1 MSRLLIPLMT
11 GLLWAASPI
20 VQARELPQRDPVRA
34 TLVDL
39 ARDTPASG
47 LPADARITLSRA
59 WVDGAQAKVCAVAR
73 DANGDLMIQNGQ
85 LQMKRVQL
93 SKRGSK
99 WRVDHAERLVMGPK
113 MTIDTA
119 CQQRSPDAM
128 MADAIKLL
136 NDHPP
141 TAGIKATPAL
151 ASAACHD
158 ESGKPDSKQPGQASA
173 PGVVALPGRSLLH
186 TAPDQNCLMG
196 KHIVEGDKVA
206 ILAHVPGW
214 TQVRYTHPLT
224 NVVTTGWL
232 KSERV
237 KPGVSDNTDRAS
249 TALSR

>member
-11 GLLWAASPI
+11 GLLWAASPT

-34 TLVDL
+34 TLVNL

-47 LPADARITLSRA
+47 LPADSRITLSRA

-73 DANGDLMIQNGQ
+73 DANGDLLIQNGQ

-99 WRVDHAERLVMGPK
+99 WSVDHAERIVMGPK

-119 CQQRSPDAM
+119 CQQRSPDTM
-128 MADAIKLL
+128 MADAIKML

-141 TAGIKATPAL
+141 TAGLKNPPAL

-158 ESGKPDSKQPGQASA
+158 ERVRPDSSPTDG
-173 PGVVALPGRSLLH
+173 PGVVAMPGRSLLH
-186 TAPDQNCLMG
+186 TAPDTNCLMG
-196 KHIVEGDKVA
+196 KHIVEGDKVVM
-206 ILAHVPGW
+206 LAHVPGW

-224 NVVTTGWL
+224 GVVTTGWL

-237 KPGVSDNTDRAS
+237 RAGVGVEQRQSNTAQ
-249 TALSR
+249 AH